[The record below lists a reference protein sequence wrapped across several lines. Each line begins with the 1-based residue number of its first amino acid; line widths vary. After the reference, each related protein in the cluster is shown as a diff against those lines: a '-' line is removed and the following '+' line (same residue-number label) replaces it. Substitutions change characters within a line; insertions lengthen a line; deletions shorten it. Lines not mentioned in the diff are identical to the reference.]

1 MTDKEKEIK
10 LLISQLKSDYPTFY
24 LKIKIAISISFLIPI
39 IIWCIYF
46 IGHWFPL
53 LPDYIKAGE
62 FLSFYGSVL
71 TFIGTISLGVLA
83 LWQNIKSNY
92 INKRISSIENRRLI
106 FDFQPF
112 ILVADWDLGEYSLID
127 MERFNQGVCIEI
139 GRLNQFDSAVACLKL
154 KLINTS
160 NTYTLV
166 NFKNGNST
174 KDDGSN
180 IVHWTNNTTNKSNN
194 KLYLNV
200 GDSKEVF
207 FYFSKDKIKDIL
219 QKKIN
224 IELILE
230 NRFGDRYQESFELYI
245 LNNLSVEDNWHVNM
259 SPQKYKIGRFD
270 KKTKELITELEND

>member
-10 LLISQLKSDYPTFY
+10 LLIRQLKSDYPTFY

-71 TFIGTISLGVLA
+71 AFIGTISLGLLA
-83 LWQNIKSNY
+83 LWQNIKSNN
-92 INKRISSIENRRLI
+92 INKRISAIENRRLI

-112 ILVADWDLGEYSLID
+112 VLVTDWKIEQVYINN
-127 MERFNQGVCIEI
+127 MEKDNSVMYIQI
-139 GRLNQFDSAVACLKL
+139 GQVNPSDSVVSCLKL
-154 KLINTS
+154 KFINTS

-166 NFKNGNST
+166 SFKKGNST

-180 IVHWTNNTTNKSNN
+180 IIQWTNSTTNKHNN

-200 GDSKEVF
+200 GDSKGII
-207 FYFSKDKIKDIL
+207 FYFSKDEIKDIL

-245 LNNLSVEDNWHVNM
+245 LSSLSVENNWHVNM